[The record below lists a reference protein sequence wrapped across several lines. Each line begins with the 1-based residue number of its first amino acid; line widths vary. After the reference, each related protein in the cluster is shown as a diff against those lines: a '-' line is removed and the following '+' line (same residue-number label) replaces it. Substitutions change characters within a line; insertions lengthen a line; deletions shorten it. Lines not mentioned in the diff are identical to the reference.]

1 MLPRD
6 PQAIRAKLAQTV
18 LKVDSFFLR
27 RTGFLAAQTILKLGE
42 YNLNCVPATI
52 GLEEAR
58 FLAVLTPAETNLFSK
73 LTTGLHILILTFD
86 DPDKRDIARFP
97 IRVGLVSIEPVPN
110 RKNVC
115 ILRLKLKSMPAEF
128 VLFLGAY
135 QEELEARQKSW
146 DDLGEVAYELT
157 PALALEIGSGYGF
170 VLSVGE
176 ARVSVEIL
184 SFHTKEIRLRWMDQA
199 PVPAEGGPG
208 QLRIAFQGTP
218 LILEG
223 TLAPG
228 GIFRPDFHP
237 DWLTFVE
244 ECEFHTKLHT
254 RTKPKDGT

>member
-42 YNLNCVPATI
+42 YNLNCVPATL

-58 FLAVLTPAETNLFSK
+58 FLAVLTPAETALFNK
-73 LTTGLHILILTFD
+73 YTAGLHILILTFD
-86 DPDKRDIARFP
+86 DPDNKDIARFP
-97 IRVGLVSIEPVPN
+97 LRVGLTSIEPVPD

-115 ILRLKLKSMPAEF
+115 IIHLKIKSTPAEF
-128 VLFLGAY
+128 ILFLEDY

-146 DDLGEVAYELT
+146 EDLGQGLRELT

-170 VLSVGE
+170 VLSAQE
-176 ARVSVEIL
+176 TRVSVEIL
-184 SFHTKEIRLRWMDQA
+184 RFHTKEIHLQWMDQA
-199 PVPAEGGPG
+199 PVPPEGGPC
-208 QLRIAFQGTP
+208 QLRLAFQGTP
-218 LILEG
+218 LVLEG

-228 GIFRPDFHP
+228 GVFRPDFHP
-237 DWLTFVE
+237 EWLNFVE
-244 ECEFHTKLHT
+244 ECEFHTKLHA
-254 RTKPKDGT
+254 RLRAKDGI